1 MSKFSDSLGENSV
14 LEQEILALRNYK
26 RKAQGEIQRL
36 TSELSEVKQTL
47 ETTENILGTDM
58 TPPIW
63 MVPDKPKSSAATI
76 KVILSDTHFDEVV
89 NPDEVDGL
97 NAYNREIAE
106 QRLERWAQ
114 NIIKVSRHY
123 LSGMKYDGLVLSL
136 GGDIFS
142 GDIHEELKETNADT
156 ILGSLLHWSEQ
167 IAGAIQLLHEE
178 FKNIHVV
185 SVVGNHGRTSRKPRA
200 KLRAKTNFDWL
211 LAKMLE
217 RHYAGN
223 DSVTF
228 QIPDGADALIKVYE
242 HGHLLTH
249 GDQASGGGGIGGV
262 WPPIMRLRARKAQRY
277 LAMNENFSTMWCGHW
292 HQLVQTPGL
301 IVNGSLKGWDEYAA
315 VSNFPYE
322 QPQQAFA
329 IITPENGITIQA
341 PIFCQNRKKEKW

>member
-1 MSKFSDSLGENSV
+1 MSKFSESLASNSHDV
-14 LEQEILALRNYK
+14 KELESLRNFK
-26 RKAQGEIQRL
+26 RKAQGDI
-36 TSELSEVKQTL
+36 ELEKVQKTL
-47 ETTENILGTDM
+47 ETTENILGTNL
-58 TPPIW
+58 TPPSW
-63 MVPDKPKSSAATI
+63 LAPDKPKYSSATI
-76 KVILSDTHFDEVV
+76 KVILSDTHFDEIV

-97 NAYNREIAE
+97 NAYNRTIAE

-167 IAGAIQLLHEE
+167 IAAAIYLLHKE
-178 FKNIHVV
+178 FRNVHVV

-228 QIPDGADALIKVYE
+228 QIPDGADALIKIYE
-242 HGHLLTH
+242 YGHLLTH

-277 LAMNENFSTMWCGHW
+277 LAVNENFSTMWCGHW

-315 VSNFPYE
+315 ISNFPYE

-329 IITPENGITIQA
+329 IVTPDNGITIQA

>member
-1 MSKFSDSLGENSV
+1 MSKFSDSLETNTL
-14 LEQEILALRNYK
+14 LEQEVASLRSYK

-36 TSELSEVKQTL
+36 SNELAEVRQTL
-47 ETTENILGTDM
+47 ETTENILGSDM
-58 TPPIW
+58 TPPLW
-63 MVPDKPKSSAATI
+63 MAPEKPKSSSATI

-97 NAYNREIAE
+97 NAYNRDIAE

-156 ILGSLLHWSEQ
+156 ILGSLLHWSEH
-167 IAGAIQLLHEE
+167 IASAIHLLHEE
-178 FKNIHVV
+178 FGNIHVV

-223 DSVTF
+223 DKVTF
-228 QIPDGADALIKVYE
+228 QIPDGADALIKIYE
-242 HGHLLTH
+242 YGHLLTH

-329 IITPENGITIQA
+329 IVTPDNGITIQA
-341 PIFCQNRKKEKW
+341 PIFCQNKKKEKW